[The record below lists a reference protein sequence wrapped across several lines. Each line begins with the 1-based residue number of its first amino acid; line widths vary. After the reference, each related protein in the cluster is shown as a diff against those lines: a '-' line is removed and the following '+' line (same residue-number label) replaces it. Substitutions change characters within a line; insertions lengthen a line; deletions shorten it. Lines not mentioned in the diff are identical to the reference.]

1 MTPKNFLT
9 ILLLAIICLAS
20 VAVAQEVQ
28 PAPTAEPAEPASSAE
43 PASPVAPQP
52 QIKSKEELEAI
63 QAIQAAMDPASRI
76 AACDALIE
84 SFPKTEFNTFALQM
98 AAISAQMMN
107 DYEKM
112 MIYGE
117 RTLEADPNNFVV
129 MLAMANGMA
138 QKTKKFDLDKEEK
151 LGQSTEYAKRAL
163 ELIDVAPRPN
173 PGVTDAMWDDAKRD
187 FTAQGYEALGM
198 VGLVRE
204 DYEAAV
210 ENFKKSVDIAVLPNP
225 ATSVR
230 LGAAY
235 NKVGNPGEAL
245 ATLDAVLT
253 DTSLHPQIRQVA
265 QSERARAAKMQ
276 AEKK

>member
-1 MTPKNFLT
+1 MTSKSIPT

-20 VAVAQEVQ
+20 IAVAQEAQ
-28 PAPTAEPAEPASSAE
+28 PAPAAEPAAA
-43 PASPVAPQP
+43 ASPVAPQP
-52 QIKSKEELEAI
+52 QIKSQEELQAI
-63 QAIQAAMDPASRI
+63 QAIQSAMDPASRL

-84 SFPKTEFNTFALQM
+84 NFPKTEFHEFALQM
-98 AAISAQMMN
+98 ATISAQMMN

-117 RTLEADPNNFVV
+117 RTLAVAPENYMV

-138 QKTKKFDLDKEEK
+138 QKTQKFDLDKEEK
-151 LGQSTEYAKRAL
+151 LGQSTEFANKAI
-163 ELIDVAPRPN
+163 ELIKVAPRPN
-173 PGVTDAMWDDAKRD
+173 PQITDDMWKEAKRD

-198 VGLVRE
+198 IGLVRE
-204 DYEAAV
+204 NYEDAV
-210 ENFKKSVDIAVLPNP
+210 ENFKKAVDVAVIPNP
-225 ATSVR
+225 ATNVR

-245 ATLDAVLT
+245 ATLDAVLA
-253 DTSLHPQIRQVA
+253 DSNLHPQIRQFA